1 MPNTVKWPHEMTD
14 VELADALE
22 QELAEPDFDDV
33 ERLQALVSEAAQR
46 LLRRQ
51 QRP

>member
-1 MPNTVKWPHEMTD
+1 MTD
-14 VELADALE
+14 VELANALE

-33 ERLQALVSEAAQR
+33 ECLQALGGEAAQR